1 MPATLLTILPQLKLI
16 AQGITVANHYSTT
29 VKYVDYEFK
38 TPEQLAVTQFPAII
52 IVPNLVSY
60 LDTSDNHTD
69 AIFRAYL
76 FGYLNTST
84 NITTALLTLAADV
97 YKAISNNNRVN
108 DTADYINILT
118 VELSSGVFEP
128 FGIIAQLKNP
138 YAAFRMDLE
147 TQYQANKLTGG

>member
-1 MPATLLTILPQLKLI
+1 MASTLLSILPKLKLI
-16 AQGITVANHYSTT
+16 IQAITVANRYSNT

-38 TPEQLAVTQFPAII
+38 TPEQLAVTQFPAIL

-60 LDTSDNHTD
+60 IDTSNNYTD
-69 AIFRAYL
+69 ATFRAYL
-76 FGYLNTST
+76 FGYLNVST

-97 YKAISNNNRVN
+97 YKAISNNNRVS
-108 DTADYINILT
+108 DTADYINILS

-128 FGIIAQLKNP
+128 FGIIAQLKSP